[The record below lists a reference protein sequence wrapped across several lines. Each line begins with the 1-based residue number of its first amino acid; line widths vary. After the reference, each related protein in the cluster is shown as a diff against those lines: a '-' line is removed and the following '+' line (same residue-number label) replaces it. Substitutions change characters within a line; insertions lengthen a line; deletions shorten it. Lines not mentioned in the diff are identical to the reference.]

1 VKINGYIGD
10 WNDYLCV
17 MQINEPQIQ
26 QLADSLKA
34 KFPEIRFAYL
44 FGSASSYV
52 IAHNSDID
60 IAVYLKHEK
69 PSTVLIAGI
78 IGAVEEQFP
87 GYRCDL
93 TVLNNAGILIS
104 MEVLKGKILFIKD
117 EARNVHADFYSYTC
131 RMFEDETAWIKKQ
144 LLYRGYEVQWNN

>member
-1 VKINGYIGD
+1 MKSDGYIRD

-17 MQINEPQIQ
+17 MQINETQIQ
-26 QLADSLKA
+26 QLANSLKS
-34 KFPEIRFAYL
+34 KFPEISFAYL
-44 FGSASSYV
+44 FGSASGKV

-60 IAVYLKHEK
+60 IAVYLKDER

-87 GYRCDL
+87 GFSCDL
-93 TVLNNAGILIS
+93 TVLNNSGTLIS
-104 MEVLKGKILFIKD
+104 MEILKGKILFIKD

-131 RMFEDETAWIKKQ
+131 RMFEDESVWIKKQ